1 MPPTRN
7 PDMKTRNPHIRKT
20 LRILGKILGMLMLA
34 AIAAFWV
41 PYIVRALFCDQFV
54 VPSESMLPTL
64 APGDRILVN
73 KLIVGA
79 RIYKKFDFSEGAA
92 LHSFRLPGFRKVR
105 VNDIVVFNVPQ
116 GYDRDKIEF
125 RINYVYAKRCIGTPG
140 DSVSI
145 RNGRFWNNHWSG
157 PIGDTVQQQVLARMP
172 DSLFS
177 PYVLRSMPFDDSLFG
192 WTIKNMGPLHVPRAG
207 DSIPLDLRHFKLY
220 RQVIE
225 YETGKKLSFENG
237 ARLDGIPVCGYTFR
251 KNYYFF
257 CGDNAP
263 NSKDSRY
270 WGFAPEEFI
279 IGVVNR
285 ISYSQ
290 DPITGERRPERWWKR
305 VE

>member
-1 MPPTRN
+1 
-7 PDMKTRNPHIRKT
+7 MKTRSKNIGRTGRMIGKMIRVH
-20 LRILGKILGMLMLA
+20 MSA
-34 AIAAFWV
+34 AIAAVWV
-41 PYIVRALFCDQFV
+41 TYSVRARFCDQFI
-54 VPSESMLPTL
+54 VPTESMITTL

-145 RNGRFWNNHWSG
+145 RNGRFRNNHWSG

-225 YETGKKLSFENG
+225 YETGKALSFENE
-237 ARLDGIPVCGYTFR
+237 ARLDGTPINGYTFR

-263 NSKDSRY
+263 DSKDSRY

-279 IGVVNR
+279 IGVVKR

-290 DPITGERRPERWWKR
+290 DPATAQRRPDRTWKK
-305 VE
+305 VQ

>member
-1 MPPTRN
+1 
-7 PDMKTRNPHIRKT
+7 MKTRNPHIRKT

-145 RNGRFWNNHWSG
+145 RNGRFRNNHWSG

-192 WTIKNMGPLHVPRAG
+192 WTIKNMGPLHVPRA
-207 DSIPLDLRHFKLY
+207 R
-220 RQVIE
+220 RQH
-225 YETGKKLSFENG
+225 S
-237 ARLDGIPVCGYTFR
+237 ARS
-251 KNYYFF
+251 
-257 CGDNAP
+257 AP
-263 NSKDSRY
+263 FQTLPP
-270 WGFAPEEFI
+270 GH
-279 IGVVNR
+279 R
-285 ISYSQ
+285 I
-290 DPITGERRPERWWKR
+290 
-305 VE
+305 

>member
-1 MPPTRN
+1 
-7 PDMKTRNPHIRKT
+7 MKTRHPHIRKT
-20 LRILGKILGMLMLA
+20 LRILGRIFGTLLLA
-34 AIAAFWV
+34 AVAAFWV

-145 RNGRFWNNHWSG
+145 RNGRFRNNRWNG
-157 PIGDTVQQQVLARMP
+157 PIGDTVQQRLLARMP
-172 DSLFS
+172 DSIFS

-192 WTIKNMGPLHVPRAG
+192 WTIKNMGPLYVPRAG

-225 YETGKKLSFENG
+225 YETGRELSFEKEACLNG
-237 ARLDGIPVCGYTFR
+237 VPICGYTFQ

-270 WGFAPEEFI
+270 WGFTPEEFI
-279 IGVVNR
+279 IGVVKR
-285 ISYSQ
+285 ISYSR
-290 DPITGERRPERWWKR
+290 DPSTGERRPERWWKK

>member
-145 RNGRFWNNHWSG
+145 RNGRFRNNHWSG
-157 PIGDTVQQQVLARMP
+157 PIGDTVQQQVLARLP

>member
-1 MPPTRN
+1 
-7 PDMKTRNPHIRKT
+7 MKTRNPHIRKT

-54 VPSESMLPTL
+54 VPSDSMLPTL

-145 RNGRFWNNHWSG
+145 RNGRFRNNHWSG

>member
-1 MPPTRN
+1 
-7 PDMKTRNPHIRKT
+7 MKTRNPHIRKT

-73 KLIVGA
+73 NLIVGA

-105 VNDIVVFNVPQ
+105 INDIVVFNVPQ

-145 RNGRFWNNHWSG
+145 RNGRFRNNHWSG

-290 DPITGERRPERWWKR
+290 DPITGERRPERWWKK

>member
-1 MPPTRN
+1 
-7 PDMKTRNPHIRKT
+7 MKTRNPHIRKT
-20 LRILGKILGMLMLA
+20 LRILGKILGMPMLA

-116 GYDRDKIEF
+116 GYDRDNIEF

-145 RNGRFWNNHWSG
+145 RNGRFRNNHWSG

-225 YETGKKLSFENG
+225 YETGKALSFENE
-237 ARLDGIPVCGYTFR
+237 ARLDGTPINGYTFR
-251 KNYYFF
+251 KNYYFG

-263 NSKDSRY
+263 DSKDSRY

-279 IGVVNR
+279 IGVVKR

-290 DPITGERRPERWWKR
+290 DPATAQRRPDRTWKK
-305 VE
+305 VQ

>member
-1 MPPTRN
+1 
-7 PDMKTRNPHIRKT
+7 MKTGNPHIRKT

-105 VNDIVVFNVPQ
+105 INDIVVFNVPQ

-145 RNGRFWNNHWSG
+145 RNGRFRNNHWSG

-290 DPITGERRPERWWKR
+290 DPITGERRPERWWKK

>member
-1 MPPTRN
+1 
-7 PDMKTRNPHIRKT
+7 MKTRNPHIRKT

-145 RNGRFWNNHWSG
+145 RNGRFRNNHWSG
-157 PIGDTVQQQVLARMP
+157 PIGDTVQQQVLARLP

>member
-1 MPPTRN
+1 
-7 PDMKTRNPHIRKT
+7 MKPRNPHTRKT

-105 VNDIVVFNVPQ
+105 INDIVVFNVPQ

-145 RNGRFWNNHWSG
+145 RNGRFRNNHWSG

-290 DPITGERRPERWWKR
+290 DPITGERRPERWWKK

>member
-1 MPPTRN
+1 
-7 PDMKTRNPHIRKT
+7 
-20 LRILGKILGMLMLA
+20 
-34 AIAAFWV
+34 
-41 PYIVRALFCDQFV
+41 
-54 VPSESMLPTL
+54 
-64 APGDRILVN
+64 
-73 KLIVGA
+73 
-79 RIYKKFDFSEGAA
+79 
-92 LHSFRLPGFRKVR
+92 
-105 VNDIVVFNVPQ
+105 
-116 GYDRDKIEF
+116 
-125 RINYVYAKRCIGTPG
+125 
-140 DSVSI
+140 
-145 RNGRFWNNHWSG
+145 
-157 PIGDTVQQQVLARMP
+157 MP

-290 DPITGERRPERWWKR
+290 DPITGERRPERWWKK

>member
-1 MPPTRN
+1 
-7 PDMKTRNPHIRKT
+7 MKTRNPHIRKT

-145 RNGRFWNNHWSG
+145 RNGRFRNNHWSG

-192 WTIKNMGPLHVPRAG
+192 WTIKNMGPLYVPRAG

>member
-1 MPPTRN
+1 
-7 PDMKTRNPHIRKT
+7 MKTRNPHIRKT

-145 RNGRFWNNHWSG
+145 RNGRFRNNHWSG

-177 PYVLRSMPFDDSLFG
+177 AGTTIAATLANNFAEADDQMQSVLFALGLLLLAMSFAVQAISL
-192 WTIKNMGPLHVPRAG
+192 TYLKR
-207 DSIPLDLRHFKLY
+207 
-220 RQVIE
+220 
-225 YETGKKLSFENG
+225 TGK
-237 ARLDGIPVCGYTFR
+237 RR
-251 KNYYFF
+251 
-257 CGDNAP
+257 
-263 NSKDSRY
+263 
-270 WGFAPEEFI
+270 
-279 IGVVNR
+279 
-285 ISYSQ
+285 
-290 DPITGERRPERWWKR
+290 GE
-305 VE
+305 V

>member
-1 MPPTRN
+1 
-7 PDMKTRNPHIRKT
+7 MKTRNPHIRKT

-54 VPSESMLPTL
+54 VPSESMFPTL

-145 RNGRFWNNHWSG
+145 RNGRFRNNHWSG

-237 ARLDGIPVCGYTFR
+237 ARLDGIPVYGYTFR

>member
-1 MPPTRN
+1 
-7 PDMKTRNPHIRKT
+7 MKTRNPHIRKT

-145 RNGRFWNNHWSG
+145 RNGRFRNNHWSG

-225 YETGKKLSFENG
+225 YETRKKLSFENG

>member
-1 MPPTRN
+1 
-7 PDMKTRNPHIRKT
+7 MKTRNPHIRKT

-105 VNDIVVFNVPQ
+105 INDIVVFNVPQ

-145 RNGRFWNNHWSG
+145 RNGRFRNNHWSG

>member
-1 MPPTRN
+1 
-7 PDMKTRNPHIRKT
+7 MKTREQHTRKP
-20 LRILGKILGMLMLA
+20 LRIIGKILYTILLVA
-34 AIAAFWV
+34 VIAFWA
-41 PYIVRALFCDQFV
+41 PYFVRAFFCDQFV

-64 APGDRILVN
+64 VPGDRILVN
-73 KLIVGA
+73 KFIAGA
-79 RIYKKFDFSEGAA
+79 RIYTKFDFSEGAA

-116 GYDRDKIEF
+116 GYNRDKIEF
-125 RINYVYAKRCIGTPG
+125 RINYVYAKRCTGTPG
-140 DSVSI
+140 DSISI
-145 RNGRFWNNHWSG
+145 RNGYFRNNRWKG
-157 PIGDTVQQQVLARMP
+157 FIGDTVRQRVLAQMP

-207 DSIPLDLRHFKLY
+207 DSIPPDRRHFNLY
-220 RQVIE
+220 RQVFE
-225 YETGKKLSFENG
+225 YQTARTLTFANE
-237 ARLDGIPVCGYTFR
+237 ARLDGTPINGYTFR

-263 NSKDSRY
+263 DSKDSRY

-279 IGVVNR
+279 IGVVKR

-290 DPITGERRPERWWKR
+290 DPATAQRRPDRTWKK
-305 VE
+305 VQ

>member
-1 MPPTRN
+1 
-7 PDMKTRNPHIRKT
+7 MKTRNPHIRKT

-41 PYIVRALFCDQFV
+41 PYIVRALFCDQFI

-145 RNGRFWNNHWSG
+145 RNGRFRNNHWSG

-192 WTIKNMGPLHVPRAG
+192 WTIKNMGPLHVPRAS

>member
-1 MPPTRN
+1 
-7 PDMKTRNPHIRKT
+7 MKTRNPHIRKT
-20 LRILGKILGMLMLA
+20 LRILGKILGMPMLA

-140 DSVSI
+140 DSV
-145 RNGRFWNNHWSG
+145 
-157 PIGDTVQQQVLARMP
+157 
-172 DSLFS
+172 
-177 PYVLRSMPFDDSLFG
+177 
-192 WTIKNMGPLHVPRAG
+192 
-207 DSIPLDLRHFKLY
+207 
-220 RQVIE
+220 
-225 YETGKKLSFENG
+225 
-237 ARLDGIPVCGYTFR
+237 
-251 KNYYFF
+251 
-257 CGDNAP
+257 
-263 NSKDSRY
+263 
-270 WGFAPEEFI
+270 
-279 IGVVNR
+279 
-285 ISYSQ
+285 
-290 DPITGERRPERWWKR
+290 
-305 VE
+305 

>member
-1 MPPTRN
+1 
-7 PDMKTRNPHIRKT
+7 MKTRNPHIRKT

-145 RNGRFWNNHWSG
+145 RNGRFRNNHWSG

>member
-1 MPPTRN
+1 
-7 PDMKTRNPHIRKT
+7 MKTRNPHIRKT

-92 LHSFRLPGFRKVR
+92 LHLFRLPGFRKVR

-145 RNGRFWNNHWSG
+145 RNGRFRNNHWSG

>member
-1 MPPTRN
+1 
-7 PDMKTRNPHIRKT
+7 MKTRNPHIRKT

-105 VNDIVVFNVPQ
+105 INDIVVFNVPQ

-145 RNGRFWNNHWSG
+145 RNGRFRNNHWSG

-290 DPITGERRPERWWKR
+290 DPITGERRPERWWKK